1 MRHRAFIDKTDVML
15 GSGWAAAEENLR
27 RDILAHRTAS
37 TTLRLFPGAERDH
50 YLFWI
55 CLFILLV
62 NLPGVTLRCKSDGC
76 QIKSEPPVADR
87 TDSRNTKG
95 VRPLCCCWTASSA
108 PCGASHGRPPR
119 ATASRAP
126 LAHRSACEAAHPA
139 PNASETLLSLY

>member
-15 GSGWAAAEENLR
+15 GSGWAAAEENLPAAVVGLLR

-62 NLPGVTLRCKSDGC
+62 NLPGVT
-76 QIKSEPPVADR
+76 
-87 TDSRNTKG
+87 
-95 VRPLCCCWTASSA
+95 
-108 PCGASHGRPPR
+108 
-119 ATASRAP
+119 
-126 LAHRSACEAAHPA
+126 
-139 PNASETLLSLY
+139 